1 MICIKKQKDTYGF
14 LLRSLISGVLIYT
27 EVIQPYWEVSNA
39 LLLLGVLLAG
49 LTILDMS
56 GIYGFLRFPI
66 PTKPFSFI
74 LIYVVATFYFG
85 IIVSPNLSV
94 HINKAIN
101 IIEYT
106 VVAGCILYY
115 CHTRNDST
123 SLAKLFVFI
132 AVAMGVS
139 FIVRPQ
145 IYMDTIYGVR
155 YSYSSS
161 TNPNDFAM
169 ILAVG
174 IWAVLYFVSKKR
186 LNTIIGIVVCAVLV
200 YAEIGTGSRKG
211 MIGILICLLL
221 WIVFC
226 FLPLSK
232 NNSGILGKAY
242 RLIVVI
248 FGISVVVVYY
258 LPKLSDSTLILR
270 FIDFS
275 KDQSNLNRLSMYK
288 EGLELLFQSP
298 IFGYGFEGFRCF
310 KGYYSH
316 STIVEVF
323 VSSGIPL
330 ALIYFWA
337 YINIAFE
344 LLKARAISRFN
355 KDYDMEV
362 QRRMTLILLS
372 MMAFYAV
379 CVIHIYDLP
388 SFYYFGMIIVL
399 LEEIKSKSELQED
412 SY

>member
-1 MICIKKQKDTYGF
+1 MIGIKKQKDTYGF
-14 LLRSLISGVLIYT
+14 LLRLLIAGVLIYT
-27 EVIQPYWEVSNA
+27 EVIQPYWEISKA
-39 LLLLGVLLAG
+39 LLLLGTLLAG

-66 PTKPFSFI
+66 PSKPFSFI
-74 LIYVVATFYFG
+74 LIYVAGTCFFG
-85 IIVSPNLSV
+85 IFVSPNLPV
-94 HINKAIN
+94 HINKATT

-106 VVAGCILYY
+106 IVAGCILHY

-123 SLAKLFVFI
+123 FLAKLFVFI
-132 AVAMGVS
+132 AVTMGLS
-139 FIVRPQ
+139 FIIRPQ

-155 YSYSSS
+155 YSYSNS

-174 IWAVLYFVSKKR
+174 IWAVLYFVSQKR
-186 LNTIIGIVVCAVLV
+186 LNTLIGVVVCAVLV
-200 YAEIGTGSRKG
+200 YAEVGTGSRKG

-221 WIVFC
+221 WIAFC

-232 NNSGILGKAY
+232 DNSGILGKIY
-242 RLIVVI
+242 RLVVVI
-248 FGISVVVVYY
+248 FGISAVVVYF
-258 LPKLSDSTLILR
+258 LPQLSDSTLILR
-270 FIDFS
+270 FLDFS
-275 KDQSNLNRLSMYK
+275 NDQSNQNRLSMYK
-288 EGLELLFQSP
+288 EGLEFLSQSP
-298 IFGYGFEGFRCF
+298 LFGYGFEGFRCF

-316 STIVEVF
+316 STIVETF

-330 ALIYFWA
+330 ALIYFGA
-337 YINIAFE
+337 YLNIAIE
-344 LLKARAISRFN
+344 LLKARTVSSFN

-362 QRRMTLILLS
+362 QRRMTLILLL

-399 LEEIKSKSELQED
+399 VEEIKTKIKLQGD